1 MARKYLA
8 IQIYVQPDELQV
20 ARERAAAAGLSISE
34 WGRRQLLGEPT
45 MSEPQTEYT
54 TETEPPRKVTLQ
66 LPDGEIDIRVVNG
79 EVVITSDL
87 SLVVMPRAANQ
98 VRVKLGR

>member
-1 MARKYLA
+1 
-8 IQIYVQPDELQV
+8 
-20 ARERAAAAGLSISE
+20 
-34 WGRRQLLGEPT
+34 

>member
-45 MSEPQTEYT
+45 MSEPQTEYKT
-54 TETEPPRKVTLQ
+54 DDERTLVVK
-66 LPDGEIDIRVVNG
+66 LPDGDLEIRVVNG
-79 EVVITSDL
+79 EAWITSDL
-87 SLVVMPRAANQ
+87 SLVVMLRAANQ